1 MNRAKANLLLLFV
14 GALWGMGFIAQSTAM
29 DAVGPM
35 LFVGLRF
42 AVATLVVLPFAWR
55 ERSRAT
61 ESVTRPDL
69 LGFVSV
75 GLALFAGMAAQQI
88 GLLTTTVTNSGFL
101 TGLYVVFVPLLVVVV
116 QRRLPQPIVW
126 PCAALALA
134 GIWLLSGAGQVGTT
148 VGDALTVLCAFF
160 WAVQVLLIG
169 ILAAGSQRPMALC
182 TVQFATCAALGLCA
196 AALTEPVSFTAITGA
211 LPEILYAGVF
221 SSGLAFTL
229 QVFGQRHTTPSQA
242 AIFLSSEAL
251 FAALFGALF
260 LSEVL
265 AATGYVGCLLIF
277 IAILAIELVPA
288 IKSQKTEP
296 VS

>member
-1 MNRAKANLLLLFV
+1 MTRSKANLLLLLA

-29 DAVGPM
+29 ETMGPL

-42 AVATLVVLPFAWR
+42 AVATLMVLPLALV
-55 ERSRAT
+55 EASRSTAPVSPG
-61 ESVTRPDL
+61 EL
-69 LGFVSV
+69 AGFVSI
-75 GLALFAGMAAQQI
+75 GLALFAGMASQQI

-101 TGLYVVFVPLLVVVV
+101 TGLYVVFVPLLVVIV
-116 QRRLPQPIVW
+116 QRRRPQPIVW

-134 GIWLLSGAGQVGTT
+134 GIWLLSGAGPVGIT

-160 WAVQVLLIG
+160 WAVQVVLIG
-169 ILAAGSQRPMALC
+169 ILATRSDRPLALC
-182 TVQFATCAALGLCA
+182 SIQFAVCAALGLSV
-196 AALTEPVSFTAITGA
+196 AALLEPVSWSAIGST
-211 LPEILYAGVF
+211 LPEILYAGVL

-229 QVFGQRHTTPSQA
+229 QVFGQRHTTSAQA
-242 AIFLSSEAL
+242 AIFLSSESL

-265 AATGYVGCLLIF
+265 TATGYFGCLLIF
-277 IAILAIELVPA
+277 VAILAVELVPA
-288 IKSQKTEP
+288 IKAQKTEP